1 MRKKIL
7 VIAVTAIFLLVG
19 VKMASALVPL
29 VPLPHIDPAVVKAWH
44 DARCA
49 KFKDKI
55 AEKTSNMGDRYDK
68 HLNAY
73 NNLAS
78 RLDNLIS
85 RLQDNGY
92 NVSQLKT
99 DLSNLNSKIDKFK
112 EDYNSLTDAADAA
125 KGNVCSD
132 TDAKIKTNLGGI
144 RTFVQAVKKD
154 AKDIRT
160 YYKNDIREDILAVK
174 NQKI

>member
-7 VIAVTAIFLLVG
+7 VVAVAAIILFTG
-19 VKMASALVPL
+19 AKMASALVPL
-29 VPLPHIDPAVVKAWH
+29 IPMPHLDPAVIQAWH

-55 AEKTSNMGDRYDK
+55 AEGSSNIGDKYNK
-68 HLNAY
+68 HLEAY

-78 RLDNLIS
+78 RLDNLITQ
-85 RLQDNGY
+85 LEDKGY
-92 NVSQLKT
+92 NVAQLKT
-99 DLSNLNSKIDKFK
+99 DLSNLNDKIDKFK
-112 EDYNSLTDAADAA
+112 EDYSALTDKADAT
-125 KGNVCSD
+125 KGNVCND
-132 TDAKIKTNLGGI
+132 TDAAIKTNLGNV
-144 RTFVQAVKKD
+144 RTLVQAVRKD
-154 AKDIRT
+154 AKDIRA